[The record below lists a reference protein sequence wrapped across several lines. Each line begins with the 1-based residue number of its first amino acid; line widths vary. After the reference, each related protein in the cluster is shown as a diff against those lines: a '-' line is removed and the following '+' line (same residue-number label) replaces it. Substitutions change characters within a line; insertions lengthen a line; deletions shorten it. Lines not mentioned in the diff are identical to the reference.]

1 MNSTQPTT
9 ITDLNLMLR
18 YPIEY
23 AKEALIL
30 CRRLEFLR
38 LMCTDAPLSQ
48 HDALSDCRDFDE
60 YVESLIKTRHISL
73 ASYAYKH
80 DYFKFRE
87 IALNEICSSATQSEE
102 DHDAV
107 ISAQILK

>member
-1 MNSTQPTT
+1 MNNTQPTT
-9 ITDLNLMLR
+9 ITDFNLMLR

-38 LMCTDAPLSQ
+38 MMSTDAPLSQ

-60 YVESLIKTRHISL
+60 YVETLIKTRHSSV

-87 IALNEICSSATQSEE
+87 IAFNEVFPSSTQPDDAEE
-102 DHDAV
+102 DEE
-107 ISAQILK
+107 

>member
-18 YPIEY
+18 YPIQY

-38 LMCTDAPLSQ
+38 LMCTDVPLSQ

-60 YVESLIKTRHISL
+60 YVESLIKTRHISV

-87 IALNEICSSATQSEE
+87 IALNEVCPSDTQS
-102 DHDAV
+102 DDDD
-107 ISAQILK
+107 ISVHATE

>member
-1 MNSTQPTT
+1 MNNTQPNP
-9 ITDLNLMLR
+9 INDLNLMMR

-30 CRRLEFLR
+30 CRRLEFLK
-38 LMCTDAPLSQ
+38 LMITDAPLSQ

-60 YVESLIKTRHISL
+60 YVESLIKTRHESV

-80 DYFKFRE
+80 DYFKFRDF
-87 IALNEICSSATQSEE
+87 ALNVDCLAQTPE
-102 DHDAV
+102 DADAS
-107 ISAQILK
+107 IHSID

>member
-1 MNSTQPTT
+1 MSSTQPTN

-38 LMCTDAPLSQ
+38 LMCADAPLSQ

-60 YVESLIKTRHISL
+60 YVESLIKTRHESV

-80 DYFKFRE
+80 DYFKFRDF
-87 IALNEICSSATQSEE
+87 ALNVDCLAQTP
-102 DHDAV
+102 DDADASIHSV
-107 ISAQILK
+107 D

>member
-9 ITDLNLMLR
+9 ITDINLMLR
-18 YPIEY
+18 YPIEN

-38 LMCTDAPLSQ
+38 LMCADAPLSQ
-48 HDALSDCRDFDE
+48 HDALSDCRHFDE
-60 YVESLIKTRHISL
+60 YVESLIKTRHISVS
-73 ASYAYKH
+73 SYAYKH

-87 IALNEICSSATQSEE
+87 IALNEISPSACLPKV
-102 DHDAV
+102 DNDAV
-107 ISAQILK
+107 VGGMTC

>member
-1 MNSTQPTT
+1 MNSTQPNP
-9 ITDLNLMLR
+9 ISDLNLMLR

-30 CRRLEFLR
+30 CRRLEFLK
-38 LMCTDAPLSQ
+38 LMITDAPLSQ

-60 YVESLIKTRHISL
+60 YVESLIKTRHESV

-80 DYFKFRE
+80 DYFKFRDFV
-87 IALNEICSSATQSEE
+87 LNVDCLAQNPK
-102 DHDAV
+102 DADAN
-107 ISAQILK
+107 IHPID

>member
-1 MNSTQPTT
+1 MSSTQPTN

-18 YPIEY
+18 YPFEY
-23 AKEALIL
+23 AREALIL

-38 LMCTDAPLSQ
+38 LMCTDAPMSQ

-60 YVESLIKTRHISL
+60 YVETLIKTRHASV
-73 ASYAYKH
+73 ASYAYRH

-87 IALNEICSSATQSEE
+87 IALSEVCLSDTQS
-102 DHDAV
+102 DDDD
-107 ISAQILK
+107 ISVHVTE

>member
-1 MNSTQPTT
+1 MNNTPPTT

-30 CRRLEFLR
+30 CRRLEFLK
-38 LMCTDAPLSQ
+38 LMITDAPLSQ

-60 YVESLIKTRHISL
+60 YVESLIKTRHESV

-80 DYFKFRE
+80 DYFKFRDF
-87 IALNEICSSATQSEE
+87 ALNVDCLAQTPE
-102 DHDAV
+102 DADAS
-107 ISAQILK
+107 IHSID

>member
-1 MNSTQPTT
+1 MSLNQSTN
-9 ITDLNLMLR
+9 ITELNLMVR

-23 AKEALIL
+23 AREALIL

-48 HDALSDCRDFDE
+48 HDALSDCRDFNE
-60 YVESLIKTRHISL
+60 YVETIIKTRHSSA

-87 IALNEICSSATQSEE
+87 IAVNEMCLSDSASDLNETS
-102 DHDAV
+102 DHPNEV
-107 ISAQILK
+107 SQ